1 MSTRSRGKS
10 PSGGAGHRRR
20 ARPAAALT
28 ALFLGASLAVAVP
41 GSASADAE
49 DVTAARVDNPYVG
62 ATPYV
67 NPDWSARA
75 AAEPGGSAIA
85 DEPSFV
91 WMDRIAAIEG
101 TTAGRGLK
109 EHLDT
114 ALDQGADLFQV
125 VIYDLPGRDCSA
137 LASNG
142 ELGPTEIGRYKS
154 EYIDP
159 IAELLADPAYADL
172 RIVALI
178 EPDSL
183 PNLVTNAGGTAG
195 STPECAVMKENGNY
209 EKGVGYALSTLGDIP
224 NVYNYVD
231 AAHHGWLGW
240 DTNFVPAAQQFKK
253 AATTEGATVDDVHG
267 FIVNTANYSVLKE
280 PYLKITDT
288 VNGTTVRQSKWVD
301 WNYYVDELTFA
312 QGLRE
317 ELVRQGFD
325 SGLGMLIDTA
335 RNGWG
340 GDDRPTGPGPTTS
353 VDAYVDGSRADRRI
367 HAGNWCNQSGAGV
380 GERPVTA
387 PEPGID
393 AYVWAKPPG
402 ESDGSSE
409 PIDNDE
415 GKGFDRMCDP
425 TYEGNGRNGFS
436 LTGALPDSPVAGHW
450 FSAQFQELLANA
462 HPPLDGGG
470 EPGGPGEDDTTEP
483 TAPTGL
489 KTTATSATTVSL
501 SWTAATDDT
510 GVTGY
515 DVYRDGTRVGSTTTT
530 AYADSGL
537 APGTA
542 YTYTVRAKDA
552 AGNVSAPSASLAA
565 TTDEGGGSTGA
576 LKVQYR
582 TSDTSPTDNQIR
594 MGLQVVNTGQ
604 SAVNLADVKLRY
616 WFTPDGSS
624 AVTSTCD
631 WAQLGCGGVTHTVK
645 QASGSAPG
653 ASHYVEVGFASG
665 SLAPGAATGEI
676 QLRLNKADWSTFDES
691 DDYSRSTSTG
701 FTDHAKIG
709 LYLGAAL
716 TWGTAP

>member
-1 MSTRSRGKS
+1 M
-10 PSGGAGHRRR
+10 
-20 ARPAAALT
+20 
-28 ALFLGASLAVAVP
+28 GASLAVAVP

-101 TTAGRGLK
+101 TSSARGLE

-209 EKGVGYALSTLGDIP
+209 EKGVGYALSTLGAIP

-253 AATTEGATVDDVHG
+253 TATTEGATVDDVHG

-288 VNGTTVRQSKWVD
+288 VNGTTVRQSKWLD

-353 VDAYVDGSRADRRI
+353 VDAFVDGGRADRRI

-436 LTGALPDSPVAGHW
+436 RTGALPDSPVAGHW

-470 EPGGPGEDDTTEP
+470 PGGPGEDDTTAP

-501 SWTAATDDT
+501 AWTAATDDT

-515 DVYRDGTRVGSTTTT
+515 DVYRDGTRIGSTTTT

-537 APGTA
+537 TSGTA

-552 AGNVSAPSASLAA
+552 AGNVSPPSASLAA

-582 TSDTSPTDNQIR
+582 TSDTSPTDSQIR

-624 AVTSTCD
+624 AVNSTCD
-631 WAQLGCGGVTHTVK
+631 WAQLGCGGVTHTVE

-691 DDYSRSTSTG
+691 DDYSRSTSTPL
-701 FTDHAKIG
+701 TDHAKIG
-709 LYLGAAL
+709 LYLGTAL

>member
-1 MSTRSRGKS
+1 MSTRSRGKRL
-10 PSGGAGHRRR
+10 SGGTRRPRR
-20 ARPAAALT
+20 ARSAAALT

-75 AAEPGGSAIA
+75 AAEPGGSVIA

-101 TTAGRGLK
+101 TPGARGLK

-125 VIYDLPGRDCSA
+125 VIYDLPGRDCAA

-240 DTNFVPAAQQFKK
+240 DSNFVPAAQQFKK

-353 VDAYVDGSRADRRI
+353 VDAYVDGGRADRRI

-470 EPGGPGEDDTTEP
+470 EPGGPGDDDTTAP
-483 TAPTGL
+483 TPPTGL

-515 DVYRDGTRVGSTTTT
+515 DVYRDGARVGSTTTT

-537 APGTA
+537 TPGTA

-552 AGNVSAPSASLAA
+552 AGNVSPPSASLAA

-604 SAVNLADVKLRY
+604 SAVDLADVKLRY
-616 WFTPDGSS
+616 WFTPDGAG

-645 QASGSAPG
+645 QANGSAPG

-676 QLRLNKADWSTFDES
+676 QLRLNKADWSDFDES

-709 LYLGAAL
+709 LYLGTAL

>member
-1 MSTRSRGKS
+1 MSTRSRGKRL
-10 PSGGAGHRRR
+10 SGGTRRPRR
-20 ARPAAALT
+20 ARSAAALT

-41 GSASADAE
+41 GSASADAQE
-49 DVTAARVDNPYVG
+49 VSAARVDNPYVG

-101 TTAGRGLK
+101 TPGARGLK

-125 VIYDLPGRDCSA
+125 VIYDLPGRDCAA

-159 IAELLADPAYADL
+159 IAELLADPAYAEL

-240 DTNFVPAAQQFKK
+240 DSNFVPAAQQFKK

-280 PYLKITDT
+280 PYLKITDS
-288 VNGTTVRQSKWVD
+288 VNGTTVRQSKWLD
-301 WNYYVDELTFA
+301 WNFYVDELTFA

-353 VDAYVDGSRADRRI
+353 VDAYVDGGRADRRI

-470 EPGGPGEDDTTEP
+470 DPGGPGGDDTTAP

-515 DVYRDGTRVGSTTTT
+515 DVYRDGTRTGSTTTT

-537 APGTA
+537 TPGTA

-552 AGNVSAPSASLAA
+552 AGNVSPPSASLAA

-582 TSDTSPTDNQIR
+582 TSDTSPSDNQIR

-631 WAQLGCGGVTHTVK
+631 WAQPGCGGVTHTVK
-645 QASGSAPG
+645 QAGGSAPG

-676 QLRLNKADWSTFDES
+676 QLRLNKADWSNFDES

-709 LYLGAAL
+709 LYLGTAL